1 MLVDRFLG
9 SLVGL
14 AVGDALGGPAD
25 GFEAAVIRERY
36 GRIEGYCPP
45 QPDEP
50 RSWRQPGLHS
60 DDTQQA
66 LAVTEA
72 ILETGWA
79 DPDAIVSKLIALSEG
94 PHTVPFGAHRG
105 TGRNFRFSVQDM
117 RRHGRWDS
125 GARNTAGIGASM
137 RVAPVGLFF
146 AGDDPAIRTNA
157 CSSALVTHTDPR
169 ACLAAC
175 AVAYLAAHVSR
186 SATPIDAREA
196 HAATLQFVRRC
207 EGWFMDTHGRRS
219 HASVRETYGQFGD
232 ALEALGDQFQRPPDV
247 VLPAIART
255 ASELAGQ
262 DVGHPCRGFALAG
275 VVAAIYF
282 FLHYGERYHDALIAA
297 VNAGGDADSV
307 GAIVGALCGAA
318 AGESAI
324 PEPWLAGLVGLQ
336 QIRLRALALAG
347 EEPEGSDWQPLETFE
362 LDLTLAED
370 RLRRAEYPPGT
381 FPDTYEW
388 EQPAPRQPADR
399 EEVAEESGAG
409 DLDPHDLGP
418 EDHDADDR
426 GSRGRGPRS
435 RGGRDLRHRRR
446 RRQ

>member
-14 AVGDALGGPAD
+14 AVGDALGGPAEGLD
-25 GFEAAVIRERY
+25 AATIRERY
-36 GRIEGYCPP
+36 GRIEGYLPS

-50 RSWRQPGLHS
+50 RKWRQPGLHS

-66 LAVTEA
+66 LIVTEA
-72 ILETGWA
+72 ILESGHA
-79 DPDAIVSKLIALSEG
+79 DPDLIVAKMIALSEG
-94 PHTVPFGAHRG
+94 PRTVPFGAHRG
-105 TGRNFRFSVQDM
+105 TGRNFRASVQEM
-117 RRHGRWDS
+117 RQHRRWSS

-157 CSSALVTHTDPR
+157 CLSALVTHTDPR
-169 ACLAAC
+169 GCLAAC

-186 SATPIDAREA
+186 CPAPIDAAEA
-196 HAATLQFVRRC
+196 HAATLRFVRRS
-207 EGWFMDTHGRRS
+207 ESWFMDVHGSWS
-219 HASVRETYGQFGD
+219 HPGVRETFRQFGD
-232 ALEALGDQFQRPPDV
+232 ALEALQPQIQRSPDA
-247 VLPAIART
+247 VLPAIAGT
-255 ASELAGQ
+255 ASELAGH

-275 VVAAIYF
+275 VIAAIYF
-282 FLHYGERYHDALIAA
+282 FLHYGNRFRDALVAA

-324 PEPWLAGLVGLQ
+324 PEAWLSGLVGME

-347 EEPEGSDWQPLETFE
+347 EEPEGTEWQALEQFE
-362 LDLTLAED
+362 LDLTLTED

-388 EQPAPRQPADR
+388 EPPAPRRPAETEP
-399 EEVAEESGAG
+399 EERGPEES
-409 DLDPHDLGP
+409 
-418 EDHDADDR
+418 R
-426 GSRGRGPRS
+426 PRS
-435 RGGRDLRHRRR
+435 RGGRDSHRRR
-446 RRQ
+446 RHRH